1 MINLGTDT
9 APLSLQKDASVLSE
23 AAQRR
28 LKLRRAT
35 QEFEAIFV
43 SQILKNMRSC
53 SLNEEE
59 GGFGKDV
66 MMGMADEAVSERLA
80 KSGALGIGDLLYRR
94 LVNRIEGAAD
104 SGSSESHNAPVS
116 KSQRTI
122 SQAPEALQQYK
133 KEIAYAARATGLSPK
148 LIEAVILRESS
159 GDSNAVSPKGALGL
173 MQLMPDTAAE
183 VGVVNPRNPAEN
195 ILGGAKYLRSLLD
208 RFGDLRLALAAYNSG
223 PAAVERFG
231 GVPPYK
237 ETRSYVRDIV
247 ANLKEAK

>member
-1 MINLGTDT
+1 MITLGTDT
-9 APLSLQKDASVLSE
+9 APVSLQKDASVLSE

-28 LKLRRAT
+28 LKLKKAT
-35 QEFEAIFV
+35 EEFESIFL
-43 SQILKNMRSC
+43 SQILKNMRSA

-66 MMGMADEAVSERLA
+66 MMSMADEAVSQQLA
-80 KSGALGIGDLLYRR
+80 KSGALGIGDLLYQR
-94 LVNRIEGAAD
+94 LISRIE
-104 SGSSESHNAPVS
+104 SGTDTESSGTKAVP
-116 KSQRTI
+116 SQKLQRSVTHTP
-122 SQAPEALQQYK
+122 QALQQYRN
-133 KEIAYAARATGLSPK
+133 EIAYAARATGLSPK

-159 GDSNAVSPKGALGL
+159 GDSDVVSPKGALGL

-183 VGVVNPRNPAEN
+183 VGVNNPQNPGEN

-223 PAAVERFG
+223 PATVERYG
-231 GVPPYK
+231 GVPPYE
-237 ETRSYVRDIV
+237 ETRNYVNDIV